1 MISQL
6 IDGNQIPEFD
16 NLYLDMN
23 SILHTCTHSND
34 SKSDV
39 VGARKT
45 DDQMYAAIFKY
56 IEHLFDMIQPKGV
69 FYMAIDGVA
78 PRAKMNQQR
87 ARRFRTAYEAEE
99 NMRKAIQQGL
109 DIPKE
114 DPFDTNAITP
124 GTEFMAKLTR
134 NLKYFIHKKIC
145 EDSKWANIKIVLS
158 GHEVPGEGEH
168 KIMEFIRT
176 IKSQD
181 DYNPNLRHCVYGL
194 DADLIMLGLV
204 SHDPHFALLREE
216 VTFGPRQSK
225 SLELVDQKFFL
236 LHISLLREYLEL
248 EFAELQDL
256 LTFEYDF
263 ERLLDDFILIM
274 YVIGNDF
281 LPNLPD
287 LFIHKGAFPLLLLTF
302 KQCMKSSD
310 GYLNESGRINL
321 KRFNIWLSYLSLFEL
336 ENFEKQDV
344 DVEWFNKKLEDV
356 SISGEKKREKMGK
369 MLILKDQ
376 KKLVGAIKPWLLEI
390 ANMPVSKLIELD
402 SDDKLKSLP
411 LPSQEVEKYLD
422 FVRTFALEAGIV
434 IVHSNSKGT
443 YEAKVDIDG
452 MNPYELQEEFEERLN
467 DLRKTFKK
475 YQSANMV
482 ETEELM
488 KESKDVYDA
497 KFLDWKNKY
506 YKEKLNFSI
515 RDEDEMIKLTQHY
528 LEGLQWVLYYYYRGC
543 SSWNWFFRYHYAPRI
558 SDIHIGLEKFLEENE
573 NYEITFDLNKP
584 FRPFEQLM
592 AVLPARSKNLIPVVY
607 RHLITDEHS
616 PIHDFYPDE
625 VEIDLNGKTA
635 SWEAVVLLN
644 FVDENRLLTA
654 LKPLEDKLTPEEK
667 QRNSFGSDIVFIY
680 NPQIDNVY
688 SSPLPGY
695 FQDLEH
701 DKCYEETL
709 VLPPKKELKIGLVN
723 GAKKGKSALGGF
735 PTLETIKFDFKLSLN
750 EIKVFQNPSRSES
763 MILNIENVWADLSV
777 YQFSR
782 KFVGKLAYTRWPFL
796 RECRVVKVCD
806 AENSYQT
813 IKVENG
819 APRKFVSTPLYP
831 DEFKEYKQTLRNI
844 KDTWSKNRGVE
855 LGEIEGLVYVQ
866 PVNGLIRTTEGSY
879 VKTFSK
885 ALDVYPIQLVVQDV
899 VNKDE
904 RYKPR
909 PPMPIDAEFP
919 LNSQV
924 IFLGDFGYGAPATV
938 VGYSEDKTKLS
949 IRVSKIQNANETK
962 IGKKRL
968 LMESKEIT
976 YMPSYEVAKRLRLNA
991 LFLSRITSG
1000 FMIFDSNN
1008 RKVNIGLELKFDARR
1023 QKVLGYTRKAGNGRF
1038 WEFSPLALNLIN
1050 EYKEKFPKLIQRLN
1064 NDRDGKQIPLL
1075 SDLNLNQSELDEI
1088 RKWLKSV
1095 KEDMITV
1102 SLESESFTKFSFS
1115 SIEDYI
1121 EDYVSQPIPFHNKD
1135 IKGVPRQAVLDA
1147 TSSYQLLSDQ
1157 RFELGDRIVYVQDH
1171 GKAPVLSKGT
1181 IVSITT
1187 LGPKISL
1194 GIIFDLPLLSG
1205 TTFSGRLRTSRGLT
1219 VDSSLVLNITNRQF
1233 VYHSKAS
1240 KDRGASTTN
1249 KEAQVAKMKKLQE
1262 KKLEAAQ
1269 LKTKQSNEIL
1279 KLLKKNTANDEQE
1292 PKGAGDLAEVPAKA
1306 SKAENG
1312 SSENG
1317 TNSNLDNPVVNRNT
1331 IQQVYGQIYSSVMM
1345 NDGSHHNT
1353 AVMPPQGPAPMQ
1365 PAVPGGIPQH
1375 IQGAYMDNRFAQRL
1389 MTPPIMM
1396 PYAMGPPGVMVPPP
1410 DAPHI
1415 MPYPNVPPFSAP
1427 TGASEAST
1435 EASTEPPFEGQ
1446 TSGQDTARGGRG
1458 GRGGQRGGRGAQRG
1472 AQRGGRGGF
1481 NARGGRGGRG
1491 GKKPAASTS
1500 DA

>member
-23 SILHTCTHSND
+23 SILHNCTHSND

-39 VGARKT
+39 VGARMT
-45 DDQMYAAIFKY
+45 EDQMFSSIFKY
-56 IEHLFDMIQPKGV
+56 IEHLFDMIQPQGV

-87 ARRFRTAYEAEE
+87 ARRFRTAYEAAE
-99 NMRKAIQQGL
+99 NMRKALDQGL
-109 DIPKE
+109 EIPKE

-124 GTEFMAKLTR
+124 GTEFMAKLTK
-134 NLKYFIHKKIC
+134 NLKYFIHKKIS
-145 EDSKWANIKIVLS
+145 EDSKWANTKIVLS

-181 DYNPNLRHCVYGL
+181 DYNPNMRHCVYGL

-216 VTFGPRQSK
+216 VTFGPRQTKASK
-225 SLELVDQKFFL
+225 DLTSQTFYL

-256 LTFEYDF
+256 ISFEYNF

-302 KQCMKSSD
+302 KQCMKSTD

-321 KRFNIWLSYLSLFEL
+321 KRFNIWLSYLSVFEL
-336 ENFEKQDV
+336 ENFEREDV
-344 DVEWFNKKLEDV
+344 DVEWFNKKLEDI
-356 SISGEKKREKMGK
+356 SISGEKKRERMGK

-402 SDDKLKSLP
+402 AEGKLKSLP
-411 LPSQEVEKYLD
+411 LSTQDVEKYLD

-434 IVHSNSKGT
+434 IVHSNSRGT

-452 MNPYELQEEFEERLN
+452 LNPYELEDEFSERLN

-475 YQSANMV
+475 YQSANLV

-515 RDEDEMIKLTQHY
+515 RDEEEMVKLTQHY

-543 SSWNWFFRYHYAPRI
+543 ASWNWFFKYHYAPRI
-558 SDIHIGLEKFLEENE
+558 SDIHIGLEKFLEQNE

-584 FRPFEQLM
+584 FKPFEQLM
-592 AVLPARSKNLIPVVY
+592 AVLPARSKALIPKVY
-607 RHLITDEHS
+607 WPLITEEHS

-644 FVDENRLLTA
+644 FVDENRLLKA

-667 QRNSFGSDIVFIY
+667 QRNSFGSDIHFIH
-680 NPQIDNVY
+680 NPQIDKVY
-688 SSPLPGY
+688 PSPLPGY

-701 DKCYEETL
+701 DKCYEEKL
-709 VLPPKKELKIGLVN
+709 VLPPMKELKIGLVE
-723 GAKKGKSALGGF
+723 GAVKGKSALAGF
-735 PTLETIKFDFKLSLN
+735 PSLEAIKFDYKLNLS
-750 EIKVFQNPSRSES
+750 EIKVFQMPSRSES
-763 MILNIENVWADLSV
+763 MILTIDNVWEDLSV
-777 YQFSR
+777 YQFAR
-782 KFVGKLAYTRWPFL
+782 KFIGKLAYTRWPFL

-806 AENSYQT
+806 EESSYQT
-813 IKVENG
+813 IKVDKSG
-819 APRKFVSTPLYP
+819 PRKFVTTPLAT
-831 DEFKEYKQTLRNI
+831 DELKDYKLTLRNI
-844 KDTWSKNRGVE
+844 KDTWSKNKGVE
-855 LGEIEGLVYVQ
+855 LGDIQGLVYVQ
-866 PVNGLIRTTEGSY
+866 PVNGLIRTADGAY

-885 ALDVYPIQLVVQDV
+885 SLDVFPIQLVVQDV
-899 VNKDE
+899 INKDE
-904 RYKPR
+904 RYMPR
-909 PPMPIDAEFP
+909 PPLPIDTEFP

-924 IFLGDFGYGAPATV
+924 VFLGDFGYGAPATI
-938 VGYSEDKTKLS
+938 VGYSNDKSKLS
-949 IRVSKIQNANETK
+949 VRVSKIQNGNETN

-968 LMESKEIT
+968 QMESREIT
-976 YMPSYEVAKRLRLNA
+976 YLPSYEVAKRLRLNP

-1008 RKVNIGLELKFDARR
+1008 RKTNIGLELKFDARR
-1023 QKVLGYTRKAGNGRF
+1023 QKVLGYTRKSGNGRF

-1064 NDRDGKQIPLL
+1064 NDRDGGKQIPLL
-1075 SDLNLNQSELDEI
+1075 KDLGITQSELDEI

-1095 KEDMITV
+1095 KEEMITV
-1102 SLESESFTKFSFS
+1102 SLESESFTKFSYS

-1121 EDYVSQPIPFHNKD
+1121 EKYVSQPIPFHNKD
-1135 IKGVPRQAVLDA
+1135 IKGVPREAVLDA
-1147 TSSYQLLSDQ
+1147 GSSYQLLSDQ
-1157 RFELGDRIVYVQDH
+1157 KFELGDRVLYVQDH
-1171 GKAPVLSKGT
+1171 GKVPILSKGT

-1205 TTFSGRLRTSRGLT
+1205 SNLNGRLRTNRGLI
-1219 VDSSLVLNITNRQF
+1219 VDSSLVLNLTNRQF

-1240 KDRGASTTN
+1240 KNRGSQAID
-1249 KEAQVAKMKKLQE
+1249 KEAQTVKMKKLQE
-1262 KKLEAAQ
+1262 KKIEAAQ

-1279 KLLKKNTANDEQE
+1279 KLLKKNVKTDSEEASAE
-1292 PKGAGDLAEVPAKA
+1292 PVAPTNEVSSS
-1306 SKAENG
+1306 SKDTSI
-1312 SSENG
+1312 SSLE
-1317 TNSNLDNPVVNRNT
+1317 NPVVNRNT

-1345 NDGSHHNT
+1345 NDGSHPNGM
-1353 AVMPPQGPAPMQ
+1353 APPPPPPPMQ
-1365 PAVPGGIPQH
+1365 PGVPQH
-1375 IQGAYMDNRFAQRL
+1375 MQGAYMG
-1389 MTPPIMM
+1389 PPVMM
-1396 PYAMGPPGVMVPPP
+1396 PYPPMGPMGGTMPVPEPPHVMGGYPVP
-1410 DAPHI
+1410 
-1415 MPYPNVPPFSAP
+1415 P
-1427 TGASEAST
+1427 TGALAPT
-1435 EASTEPPFEGQ
+1435 LEGEVSNNTSSRRPQGKAQ
-1446 TSGQDTARGGRG
+1446 TNGEGTVKGGRG
-1458 GRGGQRGGRGAQRG
+1458 GRGGQRGG
-1472 AQRGGRGGF
+1472 QRGGRG
-1481 NARGGRGGRG
+1481 NSRGGSRSGRGGS
-1491 GKKPAASTS
+1491 KTPEKT
-1500 DA
+1500 